1 MGHEDDIKDLWK
13 GIADVRERL
22 NESAKTLASIKTLLE
37 ERCAVRGLV
46 LCNLE
51 ERVKDLE
58 RRVWWASGGAAA
70 LAAIVSWVIS
80 MWGKGQQ

>member
-1 MGHEDDIKDLWK
+1 MGTDDDIKELWQ
-13 GIADVRERL
+13 GIDDMRGKL
-22 NESAKTLASIKTLLE
+22 NENAVTLSSIKTLLE

-51 ERVKDLE
+51 DRVKDLE

-80 MWGKGQQ
+80 MWGKGHQ

>member
-1 MGHEDDIKDLWK
+1 MGHEDDIKELWK
-13 GIADVRERL
+13 GIATVTDKL
-22 NESAKTLASIKTLLE
+22 NDNASTLASIKTLLE

-70 LAAIVSWVIS
+70 LAATVSWVIS

>member
-1 MGHEDDIKDLWK
+1 MGTDDDIKELWQ
-13 GIADVRERL
+13 GIDEVRVKL
-22 NESAKTLASIKTLLE
+22 NSNSEVLVSIKTLLE
-37 ERCAVRGLV
+37 ERCSVRGAL

-70 LAAIVSWVIS
+70 IAALASS
-80 MWGKGQQ
+80 LLGKLLRGD